1 MNASLSSTQERRF
14 QARNNVRAALTAL
27 LAIISRDLLV
37 MRREALTFLVQ
48 MLVQP
53 LFFLFVFGKVLPTI
67 GAASAGFSTLLLP
80 GIVAFTVFI
89 TTLQGPSVEL
99 ARDLGFTREIE
110 DRLLAPLPIALVAV
124 EKILLSALR
133 GLIAGAF
140 VFPLAFWIL
149 GSGYQVR
156 TDLLGVLI
164 GLMILVALVGARL
177 AVGGRGPHPNAA
189 SDFRAGVDTA
199 DLYQLRLLSLGLTG
213 RDQVVPDT
221 DAVQP
226 AHLRRRGHA
235 VRDDS
240 AHTWASVADA
250 GDWLGSAGAL
260 RCVHLQSLGRH
271 PAGPSARGELSS
283 SC

>member
-1 MNASLSSTQERRF
+1 MSASLSSTQERSF
-14 QARNNVRAALTAL
+14 QARNNVRATLTAL
-27 LAIISRDLLV
+27 LAIISRNLLV

-89 TTLQGPSVEL
+89 MMLQGPSVEL

-110 DRLLAPLPIALVAV
+110 DQLLAPLPIALVAV

-149 GSGYQVR
+149 GQRISGAHR
-156 TDLLGVLI
+156 FAWRLDRPD
-164 GLMILVALVGARL
+164 GAGGAGGRGTRI
-177 AVGGRGPHPNAA
+177 AVGGPWR
-189 SDFRAGVDTA
+189 
-199 DLYQLRLLSLGLTG
+199 
-213 RDQVVPDT
+213 
-221 DAVQP
+221 
-226 AHLRRRGHA
+226 
-235 VRDDS
+235 
-240 AHTWASVADA
+240 
-250 GDWLGSAGAL
+250 
-260 RCVHLQSLGRH
+260 
-271 PAGPSARGELSS
+271 PSNCFL
-283 SC
+283 